1 MIERTFF
8 MIKPD
13 GVRRELRDEI
23 IKRVKVWSFNIVT
36 SKKLTIA
43 KPLAEKL
50 YAMHRGKPFYDGLV
64 RFITSGPVEVFVLEG
79 DNIIMGLR
87 DLMGTT
93 DPRKAK
99 AETIRGDLREENVLN
114 HEGIIKNLVHGS
126 DSIESA
132 KYEIPI
138 FFGKEFK
145 V

>member
-1 MIERTFF
+1 MERTFF

>member
-1 MIERTFF
+1 